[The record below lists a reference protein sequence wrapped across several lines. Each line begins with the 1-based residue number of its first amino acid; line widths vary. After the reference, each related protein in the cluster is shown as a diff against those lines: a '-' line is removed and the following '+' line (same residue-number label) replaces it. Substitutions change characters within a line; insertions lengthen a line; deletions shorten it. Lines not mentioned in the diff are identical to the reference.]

1 LLTGTVTVNGG
12 RIQQVTY
19 QRLAGRVDYASETFT
34 IDLRL
39 DQAPGVF
46 LTAKGNV
53 PLALLDSSLPPQPI
67 DVVIQSSPINLGLIE
82 GLTDVVRGVTGEI
95 RLDVRVVGTSNDPHL
110 AGAVAV
116 NGGSFTVVPTGVTY
130 KNARMALTL
139 SPDRIVVDSFHLED
153 SSGRPL
159 ELRGSLGTHEL
170 RVGALEITIE
180 AQRFE
185 VLRNEFGRM
194 QLDAHLQATGQAES
208 PLVTGS
214 LTIGAGEIRVDEILQ
229 RMLSRPY
236 STEATGFTAA
246 LDVAGTLNPW
256 QRLTLN
262 LTLHVPNTLRLSG
275 DNVRLSQGTPVG
287 IGNIGLRVAGDL
299 YLTKDPGQPVY
310 VNGAFDTVSGTYSF
324 QGRRFDVD
332 PASSIIFHGDFNPEL
347 YVGVTRDIQG
357 VQTRVVVTGELQ
369 KPELVMTS
377 VPPLSESDI
386 LSLIVFNT
394 STNQLTTEQQQ
405 DLLVRAGTLAAGFFA
420 APLVQA
426 LSNQIGLDILA
437 VEPGSLPGEGP
448 RVTIGQEIAPG
459 LLARFSRQFGPEPY
473 DEATLEYYLSKI
485 LRLRATFSDAQ
496 TVTARSPFRRVERAG
511 LDLLFFFSF

>member
-1 LLTGTVTVNGG
+1 
-12 RIQQVTY
+12 
-19 QRLAGRVDYASETFT
+19 
-34 IDLRL
+34 
-39 DQAPGVF
+39 
-46 LTAKGNV
+46 
-53 PLALLDSSLPPQPI
+53 
-67 DVVIQSSPINLGLIE
+67 
-82 GLTDVVRGVTGEI
+82 
-95 RLDVRVVGTSNDPHL
+95 
-110 AGAVAV
+110 
-116 NGGSFTVVPTGVTY
+116 
-130 KNARMALTL
+130 
-139 SPDRIVVDSFHLED
+139 
-153 SSGRPL
+153 
-159 ELRGSLGTHEL
+159 
-170 RVGALEITIE
+170 
-180 AQRFE
+180 
-185 VLRNEFGRM
+185 
-194 QLDAHLQATGQAES
+194 
-208 PLVTGS
+208 
-214 LTIGAGEIRVDEILQ
+214 
-229 RMLSRPY
+229 
-236 STEATGFTAA
+236 
-246 LDVAGTLNPW
+246 
-256 QRLTLN
+256 
-262 LTLHVPNTLRLSG
+262 
-275 DNVRLSQGTPVG
+275 
-287 IGNIGLRVAGDL
+287 L

-347 YVGVTRDIQG
+347 YVGVTREIQG